1 MFGKREEHTDEQLM
15 KAVAEGNA
23 QAFSLIYD
31 RYAEKMVRYFYRML
45 GQNLEKA
52 EDFAQDL
59 FTKIIE
65 KPHLFDTTKKFS
77 TWLYSVANN
86 MCKNEYRRLTVRR
99 NMIPGEPDA
108 NRTRDENAEDVIAT
122 MDKKTFDKLLDIE
135 LGLLDE
141 KHRSTF
147 LMRYQE
153 EMSIK
158 EISEAL
164 DISEG
169 TVKSR
174 LFYTI
179 KKLSEKM
186 KVFDLN

>member
-1 MFGKREEHTDEQLM
+1 
-15 KAVAEGNA
+15 
-23 QAFSLIYD
+23 
-31 RYAEKMVRYFYRML
+31 
-45 GQNLEKA
+45 
-52 EDFAQDL
+52 
-59 FTKIIE
+59 
-65 KPHLFDTTKKFS
+65 
-77 TWLYSVANN
+77 
-86 MCKNEYRRLTVRR
+86 
-99 NMIPGEPDA
+99 
-108 NRTRDENAEDVIAT
+108 

-147 LMRYQE
+147 LMRYQH
-153 EMSIK
+153 EMSMK
-158 EISEAL
+158 EIAEAL

-179 KKLSEKM
+179 RKLSEKL

>member
-1 MFGKREEHTDEQLM
+1 MFGKKEEHTDEQLM
-15 KAVAEGNA
+15 EAVINGDAR
-23 QAFSLIYD
+23 AFSLLYD

-45 GQNLEKA
+45 GQDIEKA
-52 EDFAQDL
+52 EDFAQDI
-59 FTKIIE
+59 FTKLIE
-65 KPHLFDTTKKFS
+65 KPHLFDTGKKFS

-86 MCKNEYRRLTVRR
+86 MCKNEYRRLAVRK
-99 NMIPGEPDA
+99 NTIPGEPDA
-108 NRTRDENAEDVIAT
+108 NRTKDENSEDVIAS

-179 KKLSEKM
+179 KKLSEKL

>member
-1 MFGKREEHTDEQLM
+1 ME
-15 KAVAEGNA
+15 AVINGDAR
-23 QAFSLIYD
+23 AFSLLYD

-45 GQNLEKA
+45 GQDIEKA
-52 EDFAQDL
+52 EDFAQDI
-59 FTKIIE
+59 FTKLIE
-65 KPHLFDTTKKFS
+65 KPHLFDTGKKFS

-86 MCKNEYRRLTVRR
+86 MCKNEYRRLAVRK
-99 NMIPGEPDA
+99 NTIPGEPDA
-108 NRTRDENAEDVIAT
+108 NRTKDENSEDVIAS

-179 KKLSEKM
+179 KKLSEKL